1 MQRPASQHGFTL
13 TELAVVLVIIALLLG
28 GLLVPLSTQQDLE
41 NHRATTSQLTN
52 IREALL
58 GFVATY
64 GRLPCPD
71 TDNSP
76 VLAGYGVEEPNCSV
90 DAAAEGFL
98 PWKTLGVPQ
107 HDAWGGTWQAAV
119 EPRRGHWRYR
129 IERDYADAAR
139 LRTLILNNDANNS
152 TACAGGIP
160 PAFPDDC
167 LSILNSAGLLL
178 FAQNERPI
186 ALAYSVGPNNQADG
200 QNASYEA
207 NRAATPTYQADV
219 LSNGFDDQLIW
230 LTRSNLINLLITT
243 GKLP

>member
-1 MQRPASQHGFTL
+1 MQPPSAQRGFTL
-13 TELAVVLVIIALLLG
+13 TELAVVLIIIALLLG

-41 NHRATTSQLTN
+41 RHRSTAAQLTA

-71 TDNSP
+71 TDNDPS
-76 VLAGYGVEEPNCSV
+76 LAGYGVEEVSCSV
-90 DAAAEGFL
+90 DSLAEGFL
-98 PWKTLGVPQ
+98 PWKTLGVSQ
-107 HDAWGGTWQAAV
+107 HDAWGGAWQTVA

-129 IERDYADAAR
+129 IERDYADAV
-139 LRTLILNNDANNS
+139 LLKTLILNSDGNNS
-152 TACAGGIP
+152 TACTTGTP

-167 LSILNSAGLLL
+167 LAILSTSGLLQY
-178 FAQNERPI
+178 AQNERPI
-186 ALAYSVGPNNQADG
+186 ALVYSVGPNNQADG
-200 QNASYEA
+200 QNASFET
-207 NRAATPTYQADV
+207 NRSAAPTYQADS
-219 LSNGFDDQLIW
+219 LSSGFDDQLIW